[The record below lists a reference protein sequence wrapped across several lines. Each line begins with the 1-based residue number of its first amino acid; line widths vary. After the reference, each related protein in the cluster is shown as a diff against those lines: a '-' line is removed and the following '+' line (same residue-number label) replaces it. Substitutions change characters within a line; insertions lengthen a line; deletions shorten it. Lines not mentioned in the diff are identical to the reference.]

1 MNRRIVC
8 YILAGVLGIGAV
20 ATGVTVGVLSSH
32 KNSEQASEVV
42 MFGETEVSN
51 LDSEIAENNEL
62 LIIGEDGNVVE
73 GVSESV
79 SESASGNATDAS
91 DKKSEK
97 SNSKKTT
104 TENKV
109 DSQSTNVVTDVSTV
123 NQSEQTNNSS
133 STVQNS
139 NNSSSENV
147 AASASQ
153 IISPDV
159 NELVID
165 GNASASGANTAPS
178 DSTGGVS
185 DSTSSTSAGESYAY
199 DASEGK
205 VYETPRIPVN

>member
-62 LIIGEDGNVVE
+62 LIIGEDGSVVE

-79 SESASGNATDAS
+79 SESVSEGASGSATDTS
-91 DKKSEK
+91 DNKSEK

-104 TENKV
+104 TDNKV
-109 DSQSTNVVTDVSTV
+109 DSQITNAVTDV
-123 NQSEQTNNSS
+123 
-133 STVQNS
+133 
-139 NNSSSENV
+139 SSENV
-147 AASASQ
+147 ASSAGQ

-185 DSTSSTSAGESYAY
+185 DSTSSTSTGESYAY

-205 VYETPRIPVN
+205 VYETPRIPVK

>member
-62 LIIGEDGNVVE
+62 LIIGEDGNVIE
-73 GVSESV
+73 GI

-165 GNASASGANTAPS
+165 GNASTSGANTSAS
-178 DSTGGVS
+178 DSAGGVS
-185 DSTSSTSAGESYAY
+185 DSTSSTSTGESYAY